1 MTKVRKIL
9 IKSIMLVIVLSFGLI
24 FGYNN
29 NYSKA
34 DTVTNNV
41 LKNIWIEKYNLS
53 PNFNSN
59 NFKYNLKVFSKD
71 IIIRYEKMFEEQ
83 EVFISDKVE
92 DLRYGQNDIIITVIY
107 NHEITRYNLNIRLVN
122 SSTKNEALVLIG
134 LIVVAISIAI
144 FSGITSK
151 RTCL

>member
-9 IKSIMLVIVLSFGLI
+9 IKSIMLVIVLSLGLI

-92 DLRYGQNDIIITVIY
+92 DLRYG
-107 NHEITRYNLNIRLVN
+107 
-122 SSTKNEALVLIG
+122 
-134 LIVVAISIAI
+134 
-144 FSGITSK
+144 
-151 RTCL
+151 